1 MKLGSH
7 PVAGNV
13 FTDGGHERFFGDLLA
28 RC

>member
-13 FTDGGHERFFGDLLA
+13 FTDVVHERFFGDLLA

>member
-1 MKLGSH
+1 MKLGSP

-13 FTDGGHERFFGDLLA
+13 FTDVVHERFFRDLLA